1 VPNSARK
8 TLLFAATGGGVGYLP
23 WLPGTF
29 GTCLAI
35 PFSLALNQLAFSSPL
50 GALLVLLGV
59 AAFAIWASA
68 KAAGILGRKDPQVIV
83 IDEIVGFLIANFL
96 NQVKPAPLILA
107 FILFRFFDII
117 KVFPAAKAEK
127 LPGGYGIVVD
137 DVVAGAYAFIILRV
151 LGHWS
156 LV

>member
-1 VPNSARK
+1 VPSFARK
-8 TLLFAATGGGVGYLP
+8 TLLFAATGGGLGYLP

-35 PFSLALNQLAFSSPL
+35 PFSLALNQLALDSLF

-59 AAFAIWASA
+59 TASAIWASG
-68 KAAGILGRKDPQVIV
+68 KAAGILGLKDPQVIV
-83 IDEIVGFLIANFL
+83 IDEIVGFFIANFL
-96 NQVKPAPLILA
+96 NQTKLGSLIMA
-107 FILFRFFDII
+107 FILFRFFDIV

-156 LV
+156 LA

>member
-1 VPNSARK
+1 MLNSARK

-29 GTCLAI
+29 GTCVAI
-35 PFSLALNQLAFSSPL
+35 PFSLALNRLAFSSPL
-50 GALLVLLGV
+50 SALSVLLGV
-59 AAFAIWASA
+59 TAFAIWASA
-68 KAAGILGRKDPQVIV
+68 KAAEILGRKDPQVIV
-83 IDEIVGFLIANFL
+83 IDEIVGFLFANFL
-96 NQVKPAPLILA
+96 NPLKLASLILA
-107 FILFRFFDII
+107 FILFRFFDIV

-127 LPGGYGIVVD
+127 LPGGYGIVAD